1 MIWRRDRNLSTREKF
16 LLLLFLVVGGL
27 FFVQRVVLGYQLPH
41 YLQVK
46 KELSAERARLAAVK
60 EAALKLPLLKEE
72 LARAEAEFSTA
83 KARLGLTLLDK
94 AAFLAAAQPQDKGIR
109 VLLFRPLEVEKRGSF
124 NVQPFQV
131 AVEGGY
137 PQIENYLRQLEN
149 LPALIQIRDLKLA
162 AKAGGN
168 GEIEANFILDFYE
181 LKEEITTEGRAVALL
196 PSGRTDIF
204 LPSYLEGEP
213 FGRENASFPGEPH
226 CVTIPTSFRTESPG
240 VKTDSREGGAS
251 KVSPRGS
258 EDTVI
263 EVKPE
268 ERKQSEIVE
277 YTFPARG
284 YNRSRAGAPWLEGI
298 RVLRNVGPFYYPADR
313 AITIGGRRFEHG
325 IVVDLEKGKLKAE
338 AVLDLQAGYLKLKG
352 FAGVEDSTRNSSG
365 SFILRI
371 SGDERELFTSAPL
384 KPGAYPQY
392 LEIDVAGV
400 NRLIIQVEWKE
411 AGPGDY
417 TDLKAALADMFFSTT

>member
-1 MIWRRDRNLSTREKF
+1 MVWRKYQHLSSREKF
-16 LLLLFLVVGGL
+16 LVLLLVVVAGL
-27 FFVQRVVLGYQLPH
+27 FFVHRVVVKYQLPR
-41 YLQVK
+41 YLQAK
-46 KELSAERARLAAVK
+46 KELSAESARLTAVR

-72 LARAEAEFSTA
+72 LARAEAEISMTR
-83 KARLGLTLLDK
+83 ARLGLTLLDK
-94 AAFLAAAQPQDKGIR
+94 EAFLGAAQPQDKGVK
-109 VLLFRPLEVEKRGSF
+109 VLLFRPMEVEKRGSF
-124 NVQPFQV
+124 NVQRFQV

-149 LPALIQIRDLKLA
+149 LPALLEIRDLKLA
-162 AKAGGN
+162 GKEGGN
-168 GEIEANFILDFYE
+168 VEANFIVDFYE
-181 LKEEITTEGRAVALL
+181 LGDETASKGRAVALL
-196 PSGRTDIF
+196 PSGRVDIF
-204 LPSYLEGEP
+204 LPLPSAGEP
-213 FGRENASFPGEPH
+213 SGSKKVSFYGESH
-226 CVTIPTSFRTESPG
+226 SATSPTSLRTESPE
-240 VKTDSREGGAS
+240 VKPDSRESAAS
-251 KVSPRGS
+251 KISTRNS
-258 EDTVI
+258 EDRT
-263 EVKPE
+263 E
-268 ERKQSEIVE
+268 EAVPGGRKQSETVE

-284 YNRSRAGAPWLEGI
+284 RNRSRAGAPWLEGI

-313 AITIGGRRFEHG
+313 AINIGGRRFEHG
-325 IVVDLEKGKLKAE
+325 IVVDLEKGKPRAE

-392 LEIDVAGV
+392 IEIDVAGV

-417 TDLKAALADMFFSTT
+417 TDLKAALADMFFSTI

>member
-1 MIWRRDRNLSTREKF
+1 VIWRRDRNLSTREKF
-16 LLLLFLVVGGL
+16 LLLLFFVVGGL

-41 YLQVK
+41 YLQVR
-46 KELSAERARLAAVK
+46 KELSAESVGLASVK

-72 LARAEAEFSTA
+72 LARAEAEFSMA

-94 AAFLAAAQPQDKGIR
+94 AAFLAAAQPQDRGIR

-131 AVEGGY
+131 VVEGVY
-137 PQIENYLRQLEN
+137 PQIENYLRQLES
-149 LPALIQIRDLKLA
+149 LPALIQIRDLKLV
-162 AKAGGN
+162 AKAGDK

-204 LPSYLEGEP
+204 LPSYLGGKP
-213 FGRENASFPGEPH
+213 SGRENASF
-226 CVTIPTSFRTESPG
+226 TSF
-240 VKTDSREGGAS
+240 KTEGGTS
-251 KVSPRGS
+251 KVSTRGS

-263 EVKPE
+263 EAKPE

-277 YTFPARG
+277 YIFPARG
-284 YNRSRAGAPWLEGI
+284 HGRSRAGAPWLEGI

-338 AVLDLQAGYLKLKG
+338 TVLDLQAGYLKLKG

-371 SGDERELFTSAPL
+371 SGDERELFTSASL